1 MYPATDSRHNKKKM
15 FVGDTVTPKWFRK
28 HPLNIL
34 HHFYQKNQS
43 FYLFIRFESA
53 GLCLERLEWLPWA
66 PKLLKSLC
74 SRLCMPRWQSPW
86 RVFSTAKTTR
96 NSWFACCNIQL
107 IQLMDHKWPKKSFL
121 TWTRRATRGGAGS
134 EAQVSRGRSS
144 TFRLRG
150 PQILV
155 YFLA

>member
-1 MYPATDSRHNKKKM
+1 MVPE
-15 FVGDTVTPKWFRK
+15 TPIEHSASFLPKES
-28 HPLNIL
+28 IL
-34 HHFYQKNQS
+34 LLVHS
-43 FYLFIRFESA
+43 IWIRVA

-107 IQLMDHKWPKKSFL
+107 NQLMDHKWPKKSFL

-155 YFLA
+155 YFFSINHLWNLWVLGIPK